1 VSGKRPA
8 GLPQRQSGLA
18 LLALLTLFTL
28 GGLYLF
34 LALLNATP
42 FQAARQQNAAAA
54 LAEAR
59 QALIGDAIARLPVG
73 DAGYLRYPDL
83 GSSEGQSSGTFLG
96 DGIGRSVIG
105 KFPWKTLDTMIA
117 RNAQGECLW
126 YIVSGDIKH
135 AAWKSEPFNWD
146 SQGQIDIIDGSG
158 RVIAA
163 NLAALLVAP
172 GPALDG
178 QERVL
183 ADATYSEC
191 GGNYDAR
198 NYLDPFDGAHTVGGQ
213 VNYFAGS
220 TNSRVAPGTGNKAFV
235 MAANDHYND
244 RFTFITV
251 NEIFDPLLRRSDFAG
266 AIGIL
271 QSMDDPTG
279 RLLDDPAFQEH
290 LQAIAIAGSKGTD
303 HLNCHCNQVKVT
315 IDEHHIETRTCGE
328 VTQENVND
336 EKDEAKKSALAQA
349 YAFQLFCR
357 NWQEMLF
364 LTELSAPAQVTVE
377 GVASFGF
384 ACKRVLIFAGRKANG
399 QPRSAAEK
407 ADRNSYLEGDNRSA
421 FGDPAARAFSGSSG
435 AFDAAQ
441 PATDLV
447 RCLREATS

>member
-1 VSGKRPA
+1 MSGKRPA
-8 GLPQRQSGLA
+8 GFPQRQSGLA
-18 LLALLTLFTL
+18 LLALLAVFTL
-28 GGLYLF
+28 GGLYFF
-34 LALLNATP
+34 LAQLNAMP
-42 FQAARQQNAAAA
+42 LPAARQQNAAAL

-83 GSSEGQSSGTFLG
+83 GSTEGQSSGTFPG

-105 KFPWKTLDTMIA
+105 KFPWKTLDTLIA
-117 RNAQGECLW
+117 RTMQGECLW
-126 YIVSGDIKH
+126 YVVSGYLKH
-135 AAWKSEPFNWD
+135 AAWKTTSFNWD

-172 GPALDG
+172 GAALEG
-178 QERVL
+178 QQRAL
-183 ADATYSEC
+183 AAATYTEC

-198 NYLDPFDGAHTVGGQ
+198 NYLDPFDSANAVGGQ

-220 TNSRVAPGTGNKAFV
+220 TNSRVAPGTGNKTFV
-235 MAANDHYND
+235 VAANDHYND

-266 AIGIL
+266 AIG
-271 QSMDDPTG
+271 S
-279 RLLDDPAFQEH
+279 LLDDPTFQEH
-290 LQAIAIAGSKGTD
+290 LQAIAVAGSKGTD
-303 HLNCHCNQVKVT
+303 HLDCHCNQVKVT
-315 IDEHHIETRTCGE
+315 IDENNIETRTCEE
-328 VTQENVND
+328 VTQKNVDD
-336 EKDEAKKSALAQA
+336 EKDGAKKSALAQA

-364 LTELSAPAQVTVE
+364 LSELSAPAQITVE
-377 GVASFGF
+377 GLAAFGF

-399 QPRSAAEK
+399 QARSAAEK

-421 FGDPAARAFSGSSG
+421 FGDPAARAFSGSPG
-435 AFDAAQ
+435 AFDTAH

-447 RCLREATS
+447 RCLREAIL